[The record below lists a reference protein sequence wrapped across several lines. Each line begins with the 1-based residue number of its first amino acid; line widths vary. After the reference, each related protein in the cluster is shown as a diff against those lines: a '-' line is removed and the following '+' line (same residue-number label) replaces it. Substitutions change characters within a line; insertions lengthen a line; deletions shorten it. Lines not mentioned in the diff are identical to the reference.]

1 MKKGSEDHF
10 LLAKSIDK
18 ELGRYLSGLAIF
30 MIIQFFEYSFL
41 FAIVGHPNWLLLGI
55 LASLTTVIPYFGGLI
70 TNIIAVILASVVSF
84 PLFMATVVICIIFPN
99 VDGYIISP
107 KVYGKTNNISPLWT
121 IFAVFAGGAL
131 YGFVGIVIAL
141 PLYII
146 INCIFN
152 FYKDDIKTRISKR

>member
-1 MKKGSEDHF
+1 MDVEITNYLKGLE
-10 LLAKSIDK
+10 
-18 ELGRYLSGLAIF
+18 IF
-30 MIIQFFEYSFL
+30 MVIQLFEYSAL
-41 FAIVGHPNWLLLGI
+41 FFVIGHPNWLILGI
-55 LASLTTVIPYFGGLI
+55 LACLTTVIPYFGGLI
-70 TNIIAVILASVVSF
+70 TNIIAIILASVVSL
-84 PLFMATVVICIIFPN
+84 PLVIMTVIICLIFPQL
-99 VDGYIISP
+99 DGYLISP